1 MPNLVALTR
10 PSLQIFGKTQ
20 TGVFPIS
27 GFMVKENYHNS
38 RTSNVINMKLKPITK
53 LVKINKTASKN
64 FDHDVMSKN
73 CDVIVIF
80 LFMANLERSG
90 SRIADV

>member
-1 MPNLVALTR
+1 M
-10 PSLQIFGKTQ
+10 
-20 TGVFPIS
+20 
-27 GFMVKENYHNS
+27 E
-38 RTSNVINMKLKPITK
+38 LKPITE
-53 LVKINKTASKN
+53 LVKINKTVSKN

-90 SRIADV
+90 SRIVDV